1 MLTLIFL
8 FVISAETTGIKYVMA
23 IEIKIRPVNESMA
36 VRYPKSFLRSMSPS
50 PKVDKV

>member
-36 VRYPKSFLRSMSPS
+36 VRI
-50 PKVDKV
+50 